1 MAGYEKVFLNDI
13 SIKEIEKGIGW
24 MINNPETGL
33 KKLETDRKL
42 GQGTTYKKLLER
54 LVKETD
60 LKKAVENADYV
71 IEAVPEVM
79 EIKRDVYN
87 KLGEFTSKETVIA
100 SNTSSMSITKLGEAS
115 GKPEK
120 VIGMHFFSPVRNELI
135 EITKGNKSS
144 LESVEIGAA
153 VGETLPATEGKRV
166 IITLDKETPGHIANR
181 VVGAISPYYNW
192 IFDQAKEKNIP
203 FEQIDADTNDFG
215 GLGLCVLMD
224 GIGLD
229 TVYNVMKYFEETL
242 SPDFAPNQTLI
253 KLVESGNLGMKT
265 GKGLYEWVD
274 GELPE
279 RDLSKKAGLV
289 DIEVLLGQQLNE
301 GCRLLEQGIVT
312 NYKVIDKAVTVG
324 YRMPGPFVMN
334 KNNYEKLS
342 KKLEEAADLTGK
354 NYLRPCKL
362 MKSGEFLKM
371 RK

>member
-1 MAGYEKVFLNDI
+1 MAGYEKVFLNDLT
-13 SIKEIEKGIGW
+13 SEVIEKGIRW
-24 MINNPETGL
+24 MIDDPETGL
-33 KKLETDRKL
+33 KKLKSDGKL
-42 GQGTTYKKLLER
+42 GQGSTYKGMLER

-79 EIKRDVYN
+79 EIKKDVYK
-87 KLGEFTSKETVIA
+87 KLGEFTRKDTVLA

-120 VIGMHFFSPVRNELI
+120 VIGMHFFSPVSNELI

-144 LESVEIGAA
+144 LESVDIGVA

-181 VVGAISPYYNW
+181 VVGAITPYYNW
-192 IFDQAKEKNIP
+192 IFDQALEKNIP

-215 GLGLCVLMD
+215 GLGLCVLID
-224 GIGLD
+224 GIGVD

-253 KLVESGNLGMKT
+253 NLVENGNLGRKT
-265 GKGLYEWVD
+265 GKGFYEWVQ
-274 GELPE
+274 GVLPE

-289 DIEVLLGQQLNE
+289 DIEVLLAQQLNE

-312 NYKVIDKAVTVG
+312 NYKVIDKAVNTG
-324 YRMPGPFVMN
+324 YRMPGPFAMN

-342 KKLEEAADLTGK
+342 IKLEETAELTGK

>member
-1 MAGYEKVFLNDI
+1 MAGYEKVFLNDLSLELI
-13 SIKEIEKGIGW
+13 NKGIGW

-33 KKLETDRKL
+33 KKLESEGKL
-42 GQGTTYKKLLER
+42 KQETILNR
-54 LVKETD
+54 LIKETD
-60 LKKAVENADYV
+60 LRRAVENADYV

-79 EIKRDVYN
+79 EIKKDVYK
-87 KLGEFTSKETVIA
+87 KLGEYTREDTVLA

-115 GKPEK
+115 AKPEK
-120 VIGMHFFSPVRNELI
+120 VIGMHFFAPVSNELI
-135 EITKGNKSS
+135 EITKGDNSS
-144 LESVEIGAA
+144 LESVYIGVA

-192 IFDQAKEKNIP
+192 IFDQALEENIP
-203 FEQIDADTNDFG
+203 FEQIDADTSDFG
-215 GLGLCVLMD
+215 GLGLCLLMD

-229 TVYNVMKYFEETL
+229 TIYNVMKYFEQTL
-242 SPDFAPNQTLI
+242 SPDFAPNQTLV
-253 KLVESGNLGMKT
+253 KLVESGNLGRKT
-265 GKGLYEWVD
+265 GKGFYEWLD

-289 DIEVLLGQQLNE
+289 DIEVLLAQQLNE
-301 GCRLLEQGIVT
+301 GCRLLEQGIVN

-324 YRMPGPFVMN
+324 YRMPGPFAMN
-334 KNNYEKLS
+334 KNNYKRLS

-354 NYLRPCKL
+354 NYLRPCNL
-362 MKSGEFLKM
+362 MTSGEFLKM